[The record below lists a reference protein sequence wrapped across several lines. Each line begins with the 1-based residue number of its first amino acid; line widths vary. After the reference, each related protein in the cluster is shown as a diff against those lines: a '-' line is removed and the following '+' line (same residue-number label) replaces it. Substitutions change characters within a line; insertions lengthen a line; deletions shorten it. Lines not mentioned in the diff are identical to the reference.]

1 LGNPKC
7 RSYFFDEGKAAMDFD
22 TSVKLNIY
30 EMVAR
35 TTRIPTSIDIALGIG
50 SSMADVEQAFQRLS
64 EKRLLVLEPGSSSR
78 IRMAPPF
85 SGIETQH
92 RVIIEEKI
100 YFANCAWD
108 AFGIAAALKRD
119 AAIES
124 TCPDCDEPLTFD
136 IRDEKPLLQECV
148 VHFAVPAAQWWQ
160 DIVYT

>member
-1 LGNPKC
+1 
-7 RSYFFDEGKAAMDFD
+7 MDFD

-30 EMVAR
+30 EMIAR
-35 TTRIPTSIDIALGIG
+35 TTRMPTSIDIALLIG
-50 SSMADVEQAFQRLS
+50 SSMSDVEQAFQRLY
-64 EKRLLVLEPGSSSR
+64 EQRLLVLEPGNSSR

-92 RVIIEEKI
+92 RVEIEKKV

-119 AAIES
+119 ADLES
-124 TCPDCDEPLTFD
+124 TCADCDEPLT
-136 IRDEKPLLQECV
+136 IQVRDGKPLPQECV

-160 DIVYT
+160 DIIYT

>member
-1 LGNPKC
+1 
-7 RSYFFDEGKAAMDFD
+7 MDFD

-30 EMVAR
+30 EMIAR
-35 TTRIPTSIDIALGIG
+35 TTRMPASIDVALGIG
-50 SSMADVEQAFQRLS
+50 SSMADVEQAFQRLY
-64 EKRLLVLEPGSSSR
+64 EKRLLVLEPGAPSR

-92 RVIIEEKI
+92 RVTIEEKV

-119 AAIES
+119 ADIES
-124 TCPDCDEPLTFD
+124 TCGDCDEPLAFK
-136 IRDEKPLLQECV
+136 IRDEKPLPQDYV

-160 DIVYT
+160 DIIYT

>member
-1 LGNPKC
+1 
-7 RSYFFDEGKAAMDFD
+7 MDFD

-30 EMVAR
+30 EMIAR
-35 TTRIPTSIDIALGIG
+35 TTRMPTSTDVALGMD
-50 SSMADVEQAFQRLS
+50 SSIADVEQAFQRLY

-92 RVIIEEKI
+92 QVRIQDKV

-108 AFGIAAALKRD
+108 AFGIAAALKHD
-119 AAIES
+119 ADIES
-124 TCPDCDEPLTFD
+124 NCPDCGKPMTFH
-136 IRDEKPLLQECV
+136 IRSGKPLPQECV
-148 VHFAVPAAQWWQ
+148 IHFAVPAAQWWK

>member
-1 LGNPKC
+1 
-7 RSYFFDEGKAAMDFD
+7 MDFD
-22 TSVKLNIY
+22 TSVKMNVY

-35 TTRIPTSIDIALGIG
+35 TTRMPTSIDVALAIG

-64 EKRLLVLEPGSSSR
+64 EKRLLVLEPGSLSR

-92 RVIIEEKI
+92 RVKIEGKI

-119 AAIES
+119 ADIES
-124 TCPDCDEPLTFD
+124 ICADCGEPLTFQV
-136 IRDEKPLLQECV
+136 REGKSLSQECMA
-148 VHFAVPAAQWWQ
+148 HFAVPAAQWWQ
-160 DIVYT
+160 DIIYT

>member
-1 LGNPKC
+1 
-7 RSYFFDEGKAAMDFD
+7 MDFD

-30 EMVAR
+30 EMIAH
-35 TTRIPTSIDIALGIG
+35 TTRMPTSADVASAMG
-50 SSMADVEQAFQRLS
+50 SSVAEVEQAFQRLY

-92 RVIIEEKI
+92 RVKIEEKI

-119 AAIES
+119 ADIES
-124 TCPDCDEPLTFD
+124 TCGDCDEPLPFQ
-136 IRDEKPLLQECV
+136 IRDGKPLPQDCV
-148 VHFAVPAAQWWQ
+148 VHFAVPAAQWWR
-160 DIVYT
+160 DIIYT

>member
-1 LGNPKC
+1 MIA
-7 RSYFFDEGKAAMDFD
+7 RMDFD
-22 TSVKLNIY
+22 TAVKLNVY

-35 TTRIPTSIDIALGIG
+35 TTRMPTSIDVALVVG

-64 EKRLLVLEPGSSSR
+64 EKRLLVLEPGSLSR

-85 SGIETQH
+85 SGIETPH
-92 RVIIEEKI
+92 HTKIEDKV

-119 AAIES
+119 ADIDS
-124 TCPDCDEPLTFD
+124 TCADCGEPLTFH
-136 IRDEKPLLQECV
+136 IRHGRPLPEDGV

-160 DIVYT
+160 DIIYT